1 MSGGKKKGKNPA
13 AVDNW
18 LDSIGLYRKNVAYD
32 ETCLFR
38 AVSEQLFQCQIYH
51 ERVRKECI
59 DYGRRH
65 HYDFWHLLEDEDEW
79 YNHLDLLEKHM
90 VVCGSLEIQL
100 ISHKYNREVVVYDA
114 AHQKVLQVT
123 QRGLDEILMLC
134 LMNED
139 HYDVVYEKEHI
150 QNAGFCQSIVYSIL
164 YENVFDVV
172 DVQKIVH
179 GMLYEKEFVA
189 LSFADSN
196 DNLDPTVKLEPEGDK
211 NNAVVVPSPMNI
223 APFPFKVAK
232 ALDPTIYRNIEYDS
246 WTEVRRELRLGDWYY
261 GDDNLILGTRCIL
274 NQDNQTYECYIQ
286 EIIKNENK
294 CVVYVTKLAKK
305 RTVNYTDLSPE
316 NDAKPWPLPYRFTK
330 NQGSTPPQAAT
341 PDTKPLK
348 LPKRRRDKRRVK
360 SQSESQA
367 LVSSEQLA
375 QDIEAFIG
383 VPLQMHNNSDQNYN
397 QPESPPQMSNSQHNL
412 LVTPEIPSPLPK
424 FSWETPWSN
433 TASASCEKF
442 VWSQPVTS
450 PAVKPMVAS
459 APVTPNV
466 IPYHDSQYP
475 FVYNY
480 PADNSY
486 ISWNNCTTPPNTQF
500 PVEPEE
506 DIERPDNFQDY
517 TGNFEPQPVK
527 ERPPLILPPP
537 NSQVEVFSPVIPIP
551 PGTPVIYAHTPDG
564 SEMVVPAPP
573 FQVYTPPVDVQYI
586 SPAPFFYSPTI
597 PTTWYPLGIN
607 SQGFIFPTPVNQN
620 LQSN

>member
-1 MSGGKKKGKNPA
+1 MSSSNKKKGKNPA

-65 HYDFWHLLEDEDEW
+65 YYDFWHLLEDENEW

-90 VVCGSLEIQL
+90 VVCGNIEIQL
-100 ISHKYNREVVVYDA
+100 ISHKYNRDVVVYDA
-114 AHQKVLQVT
+114 THQSVLQVT
-123 QRGLDEILMLC
+123 RRGLDKTLMLC

-150 QNAGFCQSIVYSIL
+150 QNAGFCQSIVYGIL
-164 YENVFDVV
+164 YENVFDVPN
-172 DVQKIVH
+172 VQNIVH
-179 GMLYEKEFVA
+179 GMLYEK
-189 LSFADSN
+189 D
-196 DNLDPTVKLEPEGDK
+196 LEKEGDK
-211 NNAVVVPSPMNI
+211 NTEVVVPPPVNI

-274 NQDNQTYECYIQ
+274 NQDDQTYECYIQ

-294 CVVYVTKLAKK
+294 CVVYVTKLAEK

-330 NQGSTPPQAAT
+330 NQVAT
-341 PDTKPLK
+341 PSQAVTLETKLK
-348 LPKRRRDKRRVK
+348 LPKKRKDKRRVK
-360 SQSESQA
+360 SNSESQTQA
-367 LVSSEQLA
+367 VSSQQLA

-383 VPLQMHNNSDQNYN
+383 QPLQMQNNSGQNYN
-397 QPESPPQMSNSQHNL
+397 QAQSPPEISSSQSQHNL
-412 LVTPEIPSPLPK
+412 LVTPDIPSPMPK
-424 FSWETPWSN
+424 FSWETPWS
-433 TASASCEKF
+433 TAAAASCEKF
-442 VWSQPVTS
+442 VWSQPATS
-450 PAVKPMVAS
+450 PGMKPMVAS
-459 APVTPNV
+459 APTTPNV

-480 PADNSY
+480 PVDSSFN
-486 ISWNNCTTPPNTQF
+486 SWNSSSVYSPPSQF
-500 PVEPEE
+500 PLEPDE
-506 DIERPDNFQDY
+506 DNENVDNFQEY
-517 TGNFEPQPVK
+517 AGNFEAQPAK
-527 ERPPLILPPP
+527 EIPPLILPPP
-537 NSQVEVFSPVIPIP
+537 NPPVEIYSAVIPIP
-551 PGTPVIYAHTPDG
+551 PGTPVIYTHTPEG
-564 SEMVVPAPP
+564 PEMM
-573 FQVYTPPVDVQYI
+573 VYTPPVDVQYV
-586 SPAPFFYSPTI
+586 SPTPYFYSPTI

-620 LQSN
+620 LQNN